1 MWKQYDSLVLVPS
14 AQLATHLSNND
25 SPSMWLMSLFTTW
38 TNISPVAAVKV
49 QLYHPSP
56 LCFLTQHRVSATP
69 NKLQYKTR
77 GCWPNESR
85 ASSTLTDKTETESAA
100 SHPAEHSHLGLS
112 RDKGWL
118 WKPEKASFYFF
129 WGGLGTKKESGL
141 FKMSRP
147 RESKLEQ
154 RGGSRFFCGSVC
166 VCVSQSDS

>member
-1 MWKQYDSLVLVPS
+1 MRKTFKNETNRLHNTYVPMWKQYDSLVLVPS

-118 WKPEKASFYFF
+118 WKPGKACLYFF
-129 WGGLGTKKESGL
+129 GAGQKDSGL

-147 RESKLEQ
+147 REP
-154 RGGSRFFCGSVC
+154 
-166 VCVSQSDS
+166 